1 MSVSFNRAALIKAAK
16 TALANHD
23 KAQASYAQA
32 VRDYRDNHRGEWSPQ
47 QMGALRDWLSKQLRK
62 GGAAPTV
69 ADARK
74 AVGVT
79 DVEYVFYSPPADYDV
94 RKAVTQPKAL
104 LSPVQINETRALLE
118 VLNAATGDVVSANEL
133 KLLGLTKL
141 AHVFQAAAG
150 EVAS

>member
-1 MSVSFNRAALIKAAK
+1 M
-16 TALANHD
+16 
-23 KAQASYAQA
+23 
-32 VRDYRDNHRGEWSPQ
+32 
-47 QMGALRDWLSKQLRK
+47 
-62 GGAAPTV
+62 
-69 ADARK
+69 
-74 AVGVT
+74 T

-150 EVAS
+150 EVAL